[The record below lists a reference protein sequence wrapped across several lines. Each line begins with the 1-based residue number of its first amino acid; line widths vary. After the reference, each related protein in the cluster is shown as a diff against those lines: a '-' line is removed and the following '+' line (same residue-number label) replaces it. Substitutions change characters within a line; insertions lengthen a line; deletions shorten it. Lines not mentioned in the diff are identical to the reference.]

1 MCNNALVK
9 SNNVKTEGK
18 TVRNLNIAS
27 TLTARTAAGGK
38 IGWSSLVLLAA
49 LAATGAAQAQS
60 AATSAAAPAAA
71 TDDSLTFHGITLYGI
86 VDVGIQNQTHG
97 APISDYFVAGSAD
110 VVQKNSNRS
119 VTGVTPSNLSNSRIG
134 LQGVEPLVGDWS
146 GVFRLETFFNPQS
159 GQISDALKSLV
170 QNNGRTCAGTV
181 AVQQACLATQ
191 NTNIDSSASGQTFIQ
206 SYAGVSSKTFGTFT
220 FGRQN
225 TVLADGVAKYDPNFA
240 SQAFSLIGLSGT
252 TAGGGD
258 TQNRRLDSS
267 LKYVGSFNV
276 MEGASAHLSAQY
288 KFNQSTGS
296 ANTAYEVAIGGDY
309 AGASVD
315 LYYAKIKD
323 AVAAAALTAA
333 QVSTL
338 AGPPG
343 LCPSPLPAGG
353 CVSASPSNAL
363 AATISDNTTFA
374 IYALYNMGVLKFYG
388 GYEHIKYANPS
399 TPLSAG
405 FNLAAYTIAFVNNT
419 AFPNDKT
426 LQVFWAGVR
435 YTVLPQLDL
444 VGAYYG
450 YKQNSYGTGANAG
463 CSTSVAGTCSGTEDV
478 ISFDA
483 DYRLSKRFDAYAGAM
498 YSGVHDGLANGYLFH
513 TTDITTTMG
522 VRFKF

>member
-1 MCNNALVK
+1 
-9 SNNVKTEGK
+9 
-18 TVRNLNIAS
+18 
-27 TLTARTAAGGK
+27 
-38 IGWSSLVLLAA
+38 
-49 LAATGAAQAQS
+49 
-60 AATSAAAPAAA
+60 
-71 TDDSLTFHGITLYGI
+71 
-86 VDVGIQNQTHG
+86 
-97 APISDYFVAGSAD
+97 
-110 VVQKNSNRS
+110 
-119 VTGVTPSNLSNSRIG
+119 
-134 LQGVEPLVGDWS
+134 
-146 GVFRLETFFNPQS
+146 
-159 GQISDALKSLV
+159 
-170 QNNGRTCAGTV
+170 
-181 AVQQACLATQ
+181 
-191 NTNIDSSASGQTFIQ
+191 
-206 SYAGVSSKTFGTFT
+206 
-220 FGRQN
+220 
-225 TVLADGVAKYDPNFA
+225 VLADGVAKYDPNFA

>member
-1 MCNNALVK
+1 M
-9 SNNVKTEGK
+9 
-18 TVRNLNIAS
+18 
-27 TLTARTAAGGK
+27 ARTAADAK
-38 IGWSSLVLLAA
+38 VGWSGLVLSVA
-49 LAATGAAQAQS
+49 LTATGAAQAQT
-60 AATSAAAPAAA
+60 AAAPAAAPAAA

-110 VVQKNSNRS
+110 IVQKNSNHS

-170 QNNGRTCAGTV
+170 QNNGRS
-181 AVQQACLATQ
+181 LATQ

-206 SYAGVSSKTFGTFT
+206 SYAGFSSKTFGTFT

-252 TAGGGD
+252 AAGGGD

-267 LKYVGSFNV
+267 VKYVGSFNV

-315 LYYAKIKD
+315 AYYAKIKG
-323 AVAAAALTAA
+323 AVAAAALSAA
-333 QVSTL
+333 QV
-338 AGPPG
+338 AGLPA
-343 LCPSPLPAGG
+343 LCPNPLPAGG
-353 CVSASPSNAL
+353 SCVAASPSNAL

-374 IYALYNMGVLKFYG
+374 IYGLYNMGVLKFYG
-388 GYEHIKYANPS
+388 GYEHIKYANPT

-405 FNLAAYTIAFVNNT
+405 FNLAAYTIAYVNNT
-419 AFPNDKT
+419 AFPSDKT

-435 YTVLPQLDL
+435 YTVLPELDL

-450 YKQNSYGTGANAG
+450 YKQNSYGIGASAG

-483 DYRLSKRFDAYAGAM
+483 DYRLSKRFDAYAGVM

-513 TTDITTTMG
+513 TTDITTTTG